1 VSLLEPDDAPRD
13 PAAGELTAEVAG
25 VRWSVP
31 DGDFAV
37 LDAVT
42 EDGDEIVLV
51 GPLGHVRGGESTRPP
66 GSRGRLSNGVKTA
79 VGSRGQRTIL
89 MSREVGRL
97 GGVQP
102 RYAGK
107 RQ

>member
-1 VSLLEPDDAPRD
+1 MSLLEPDDAPRD

-42 EDGDEIVLV
+42 EDGDEIVPTRPRDSSS
-51 GPLGHVRGGESTRPP
+51 PLGSSE
-66 GSRGRLSNGVKTA
+66 
-79 VGSRGQRTIL
+79 
-89 MSREVGRL
+89 
-97 GGVQP
+97 
-102 RYAGK
+102 
-107 RQ
+107 